1 MRSGSADHCKPSQ
14 RSSPPPPHR
23 GRVGEGVNAAMTTD
37 PLHTWFSLQGRRAVV
52 TGGNAGIGLAMATAL
67 GRAGASL
74 LLVAR
79 RAPQLAAAAA
89 QLREQGIPCDTFAAD
104 LSDTATLPATGQALL
119 RRTGPI
125 DILVNAAGINLRQP
139 FTEVTPE
146 GWIQQLALHL
156 GAPFFLTQALAP
168 AMAERGWGRII
179 NIASL
184 QSSRAFAHSAPY
196 GAGKGGVVQLTRAI
210 AQAWSARGI
219 TCNAIGPGFFP
230 TDLTAPVFANTELA
244 AYHASRTAI
253 GRNGAMGDLHGA
265 TVFLASPA
273 SAYIT
278 GQTLMV
284 DGGYTAQ

>member
-1 MRSGSADHCKPSQ
+1 MPSFL
-14 RSSPPPPHR
+14 
-23 GRVGEGVNAAMTTD
+23 EE
-37 PLHTWFSLQGRRAVV
+37 LYSLAGRRAVV
-52 TGGNAGIGLAMATAL
+52 TGGNAGIGEAMATAL
-67 GRAGASL
+67 GRAGAAV

-79 RAPQLAAAAA
+79 REEALAAAASR
-89 QLREQGIPCDTFAAD
+89 LRSEGIVVDTLAAD
-104 LSDTATLPATGQALL
+104 LSATAALPAAGAAILQHA
-119 RRTGPI
+119 GAV

-139 FTEVTPE
+139 FGEVTPDA
-146 GWIQQLALHL
+146 WDRQIALHL

-168 AMAERGWGRII
+168 GMAQRGWGRII

-184 QSSRAFAHSAPY
+184 QSTRAFANGAPY

-210 AQAWSARGI
+210 AQAWSNRGI

-230 TDLTAPVFANTELA
+230 TDLTAPVFADPQLSA
-244 AYHASRTAI
+244 MHASRTAI
-253 GRNGAMGDLHGA
+253 GRNGALADLHGA

-273 SAYIT
+273 SGYIT